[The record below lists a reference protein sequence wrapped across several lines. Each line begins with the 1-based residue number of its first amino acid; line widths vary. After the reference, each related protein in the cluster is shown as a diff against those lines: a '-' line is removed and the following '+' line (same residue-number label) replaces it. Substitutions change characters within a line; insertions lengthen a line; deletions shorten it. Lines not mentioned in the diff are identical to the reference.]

1 MEGGSMRRVVDVLRA
16 LGLRTAIASLV
27 VAVAVVCSAAF
38 SIGVY
43 VSLSE
48 RVSAQGSDAAL
59 AQLRTAAAIFAS
71 ATSGYE
77 LSWSETGGID
87 QISVWGLLPY
97 HDNKL
102 VERISQV
109 TGSHTSIFVADRET
123 GALMVSTTTIPE
135 AGEVGG
141 LGHSLATDSEVY
153 RSISAGKSHVGQ
165 EAVGG
170 VAHFVAY
177 HPIVQ
182 GDAVVGVLLV
192 AVPAA
197 SIVATL
203 GSSMAVVLTVAAFV
217 TVVLGGVGFLASL
230 VITRPLPKLASIME
244 RLAEGNYETAVPY
257 VELPNEIGS
266 MARAVEVFRRNGQ
279 RISQM
284 SEAEADR
291 ILSEQAERQRMM
303 ADLQRAFG
311 QAVDAAVAGDFTRHV
326 DVEFPDP
333 ELNNLAA
340 GINRLIST
348 FDRGANEIGSVLRA
362 MANADLTQRM
372 AGNYEGAFD
381 RIKSDINDVAGNLAR
396 IMRQLRNTSGSLK
409 TATKEI
415 LLGSNDLS
423 ERTTRQAATIEETTA
438 AMEQLASAV
447 QRSAK
452 QAEHAN
458 TNAASVATAANE
470 GGRVMDAATQA
481 MQRIT
486 QSSGQ
491 ISSIIGMI
499 DDIAFQTNLL
509 ALNASV
515 EAARAGDA
523 GKGFAVVAVEVR
535 RLAQSAAQASADVK
549 KLVEQSSDDIRSG
562 SNLLDKAASR
572 LKAILEHVQENSV
585 LLGSIAAQSREQAVA
600 IEQVSHAVRAIDEIT
615 QQNAA
620 RVEQTNAAIEQ
631 TEVQASELDG
641 IVEVFRIEEGAP
653 MWGQSQPA
661 SAAPASPRPPD
672 PERTGLPRFAG
683 P

>member
-1 MEGGSMRRVVDVLRA
+1 MRHVVDVFRA

-27 VAVAVVCSAAF
+27 VAVAVVCSTAF

-43 VSLSE
+43 MSLSD
-48 RVSAQGSDAAL
+48 RVSAQGSDTAL

-97 HDNKL
+97 HDNEL

-123 GALMVSTTTIPE
+123 GALTVSTTTISE
-135 AGEVGG
+135 VDEVGA
-141 LGHSLATDSEVY
+141 LGYRLATDSEVY
-153 RSISAGKSHVGQ
+153 RSISAGRTYVGQ
-165 EAVGG
+165 EAIGG
-170 VAHFVAY
+170 ATHFVAY
-177 HPIVQ
+177 HPIVH
-182 GDAVVGVLLV
+182 GEAAVGVLMV
-192 AVPAA
+192 AVPANR
-197 SIVATL
+197 IMETL
-203 GSSMAVVLTVAAFV
+203 GSSMAVVLTVAAIV

-230 VITRPLPKLASIME
+230 LITRPLPKLASAMGHI
-244 RLAEGNYETAVPY
+244 AEGKYESAVPY
-257 VELPNEIGS
+257 VELPNEIGG

-291 ILSEQAERQRMM
+291 ILTEQAERQRMM

-311 QAVDAAVAGDFTRHV
+311 QAVDAAVAGDFTRRV

-333 ELNNLAA
+333 ELNSLAA

-348 FDRGANEIGSVLRA
+348 FDRGADEIGSVLRA
-362 MANADLTQRM
+362 MAKADLSHRM
-372 AGNYEGAFD
+372 SGSYEGAFD
-381 RIKSDINDVAGNLAR
+381 RIKADVNDVAGNLAR
-396 IMRQLRNTSGSLK
+396 MMRQLRDTSGALK

-415 LLGSNDLS
+415 LLGANDLS
-423 ERTTRQAATIEETTA
+423 ERTTRQAATVEETTA

-458 TNAASVATAANE
+458 TNASSVATAAAE

-549 KLVEQSSDDIRSG
+549 KLVEQSSDDIKSG
-562 SNLLDKAASR
+562 SSLLDKAAGR
-572 LKAILEHVQENSV
+572 LTEILEHVQENSI
-585 LLGSIAAQSREQAVA
+585 LLGSIAAQSRDQAAA
-600 IEQVSHAVRAIDEIT
+600 IEQVSDAVRAIDEIT

-620 RVEQTNAAIEQ
+620 LVEQTNAAIEQ
-631 TEVQASELDG
+631 TEAQASELDR
-641 IVEVFRIEEGAP
+641 IVEVFRIEGEAP
-653 MWGQSQPA
+653 TRGHWQPS
-661 SAAPASPRPPD
+661 SAAPASARRPGGTQLNK
-672 PERTGLPRFAG
+672 RTV
-683 P
+683 

>member
-1 MEGGSMRRVVDVLRA
+1 VRSLARIFRA
-16 LGLRTAIASLV
+16 FGLRTAIASLV
-27 VAVAVVCSAAF
+27 VAVTVVCSAAF

-43 VSLSE
+43 LSLSE

-77 LSWSETGGID
+77 LSWSETGGIG

-97 HDNKL
+97 HDNEL

-123 GALMVSTTTIPE
+123 GALTVSTTTIP
-135 AGEVGG
+135 AADEVGA
-141 LGHSLATDSEVY
+141 LGYRLAPDGDVH
-153 RSISAGKSHVGQ
+153 RDILAGKTHVGQ
-165 EAVGG
+165 EAIGG
-170 VAHFVAY
+170 AAHFVAY
-177 HPIVQ
+177 HPIVH
-182 GDAVVGVLLV
+182 GDAVVGVMLV
-192 AVPAA
+192 AVPADR
-197 SIVATL
+197 IMETL
-203 GSSMAVVLTVAAFV
+203 GSSMAVVLTVAALV
-217 TVVLGGVGFLASL
+217 TLVLGGVGFLASL
-230 VITRPLPKLASIME
+230 LITRPLPKLASAMGHI
-244 RLAEGNYETAVPY
+244 AEGNYESIVPY
-257 VELPNEIGS
+257 VDLPNEVGG

-333 ELNNLAA
+333 ELNSLAA

-348 FDRGANEIGSVLRA
+348 FDRGADEIGSVLRA

-381 RIKSDINDVAGNLAR
+381 RIKADVNDVASNLAR
-396 IMRQLRNTSGSLK
+396 IMRQLRNTSGALK

-415 LLGSNDLS
+415 LLGASDLS

-458 TNAASVATAANE
+458 TNATSVAAAADE

-620 RVEQTNAAIEQ
+620 LVEQTNAAIEQ
-631 TEVQASELDG
+631 TEAQASELDR
-641 IVEVFRIEEGAP
+641 IVEVFRTED
-653 MWGQSQPA
+653 
-661 SAAPASPRPPD
+661 AAQMLLAV
-672 PERTGLPRFAG
+672 AN
-683 P
+683 